1 VKRAWCMSRDSSRG
15 DQGFNFQMRE
25 REREAEKTHMR
36 ERRRG
41 REGERE
47 EKMQRH
53 MRKKEDGE
61 ERENERL
68 REETFFLEL
77 KKYYFNDIWKIKRIY
92 CGVYS
97 NREVKNSFIT

>member
-1 VKRAWCMSRDSSRG
+1 
-15 DQGFNFQMRE
+15 
-25 REREAEKTHMR
+25 MR

-77 KKYYFNDIWKIKRIY
+77 KKILF
-92 CGVYS
+92 
-97 NREVKNSFIT
+97 